1 MSRTILAA
9 AVLIGL
15 VACGGGTKQPSK
27 RAAASASRPAGTAG
41 TATQPAQQGKKKGTA
56 RPDTAAAKNPLTN

>member
-15 VACGGGTKQPSK
+15 VVCGGCTKQPSK
-27 RAAASASRPAGTAG
+27 RAPAAASRSAGTTG
-41 TATQPAQQGKKKGTA
+41 TATQPAQQKKKGTTK
-56 RPDTAAAKNPLTN
+56 PDTVPAKNPLTN